1 MNVVEA
7 LQHPDAALVRLLRK
21 PTIYCNVLLKLRR
34 RQFLRLGIFWQLQQR
49 SERMAIPQ
57 IQRVDPFLCK
67 LIEVLR
73 PRSLVVEPRKLLRR
87 IAIVVLSPLVG
98 NLRFLQADRRAAQ
111 LQLRMVSI
119 IERRRQ
125 RMRSTNAI
133 RKFHRAIQN
142 TRWIVSR
149 NDDRIAQPP
158 QKKCFLRI
166 RLKVRNP
173 LVIRLQQWIEPGC
186 EQYLL
191 IAGKPSH
198 GLLQTLL
205 RKDLPRAGVGRKLDT
220 RSRERVHQCN
230 RKKEH
235 YAKNLHWHQPGSFA
249 GTCGSSADFDLPFA
263 SDVFWNRTARYGLPV
278 NVSRD
283 LPVNEPG
290 TCIAVIANGSISVA
304 EKFAVVGRGKS

>member
-1 MNVVEA
+1 M
-7 LQHPDAALVRLLRK
+7 
-21 PTIYCNVLLKLRR
+21 
-34 RQFLRLGIFWQLQQR
+34 R
-49 SERMAIPQ
+49 SPNAIP
-57 IQRVDPFLCK
+57 RFPAARAPD
-67 LIEVLR
+67 
-73 PRSLVVEPRKLLRR
+73 LL
-87 IAIVVLSPLVG
+87 APLEG
-98 NLRFLQADRRAAQ
+98 ILRFLQADRRAAQ

-191 IAGKPSH
+191 D
-198 GLLQTLL
+198 
-205 RKDLPRAGVGRKLDT
+205 RKSTSL
-220 RSRERVHQCN
+220 N
-230 RKKEH
+230 
-235 YAKNLHWHQPGSFA
+235 
-249 GTCGSSADFDLPFA
+249 SS
-263 SDVFWNRTARYGLPV
+263 
-278 NVSRD
+278 
-283 LPVNEPG
+283 
-290 TCIAVIANGSISVA
+290 
-304 EKFAVVGRGKS
+304 